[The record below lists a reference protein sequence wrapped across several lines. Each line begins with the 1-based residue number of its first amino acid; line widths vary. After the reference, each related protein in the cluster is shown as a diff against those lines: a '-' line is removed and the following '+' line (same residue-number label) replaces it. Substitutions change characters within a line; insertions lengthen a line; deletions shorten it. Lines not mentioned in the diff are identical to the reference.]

1 MDKTREIR
9 AARTEME
16 KGKNVLCRRVTKNG
30 VPCKKKRLW
39 NSDYCLVH
47 NTSQSRNWVIY
58 VGILGSVA
66 SIIGFIYLFIPIQ
79 PKASSIPLKVPFFLT
94 TDDGTVP
101 VSSVFGG
108 TYSVFEDRVEVTI
121 DSASFENNSLDNQ
134 TVAIGFISGGLAIR
148 SDVGHWRIILPA
160 DIAQAKATVSPSSKA
175 FIPEKILMKIPYPRN
190 TDLNPFHLVLAPMI
204 QIDEDRWESKAE
216 WCAHSEQG
224 ILKATSP
231 H

>member
-1 MDKTREIR
+1 
-9 AARTEME
+9 ME
-16 KGKNVLCRRVTKNG
+16 KGKHILCRRVTRNG
-30 VPCKKKRLW
+30 VPCKNKRLW

-79 PKASSIPLKVPFFLT
+79 PKASSIPQKVPFLLT
-94 TDDGTVP
+94 TDDGTIP

-148 SDVGHWRIILPA
+148 SDVGHWRIILRA
-160 DIAQAKATVSPSSKA
+160 DTAQAKVTVNPSSKA
-175 FIPEKILMKIPYPRN
+175 FLPEKIHMKIPYPQN
-190 TDLNPFHLVLAPMI
+190 TDFNPFHLVLAPMI
-204 QIDEDRWESKAE
+204 QIDENRWESKPE
-216 WCAHSEQG
+216 WCAHSDQG
-224 ILKATSP
+224 IFKATLP